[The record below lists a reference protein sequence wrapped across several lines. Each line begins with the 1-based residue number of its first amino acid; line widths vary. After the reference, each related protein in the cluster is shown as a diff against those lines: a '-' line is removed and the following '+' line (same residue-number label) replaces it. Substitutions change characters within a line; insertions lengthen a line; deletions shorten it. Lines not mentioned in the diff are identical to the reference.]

1 MGFLFSLQAVIDF
14 ASNILDEPQAA
25 AWNDLPST
33 EQRTA
38 ASTLLE
44 ALEKN
49 AVLMLKNQYSP
60 LNYSRVQNNI
70 GKCSGNI
77 SG

>member
-1 MGFLFSLQAVIDF
+1 MFSSSFQAVIDF
-14 ASNILDEPQAA
+14 ASNILDDQQAA
-25 AWNDLPST
+25 AWNDLPAG
-33 EQRTA
+33 EQRAA

-49 AVLMLKNQYSP
+49 AVLMLKHQYSP

-70 GKCSGNI
+70 GK
-77 SG
+77 